1 MSTQSEQPATP
12 LMASNA
18 RPALADRIAR
28 PFVRFMELEVSSA
41 LLLVAM
47 AALALLWANSPW
59 SASYF
64 ALWHDTHAA
73 VSLGGFH
80 LELSLGEWVNDGLMT
95 IFFFLVGMEI
105 KRELVEGELSSR
117 ARAMLPILG
126 ALGGMVV
133 PACIYASM
141 HLGQATIRGWGI
153 PMATDIAFAVG
164 ALSLLGKRVPASMRV
179 SLLALAIADDL
190 GAVAVIAVFYTAEI
204 HLASLALAGGGL
216 LACFALNLAGVRSY
230 LIYIVLG
237 AFVWHEMHES
247 GVHATV
253 AGVMLG
259 FLTPTAL
266 AARDGDS
273 LVDRG
278 RHSLERLRE
287 LVTGHHD
294 PASGLN
300 DHGGHQRAALMR
312 QLQNVGREALSP
324 VDFLTNALERW
335 VAFVIMPLFALSNAG
350 VALDAR
356 TLSNPE
362 AQSVAIA
369 VGLGLVVG
377 KPIGISLFCW
387 LAVRTRIAA
396 LPAGVNWT
404 AIFGVGLLAGIGF
417 TVALFVTD
425 LAFLSVGEDI
435 AGSGAKI
442 GILGGSLLATV
453 LGLACLSRALPAV
466 PEPADPS

>member
-1 MSTQSEQPATP
+1 
-12 LMASNA
+12 MASDA
-18 RPALADRIAR
+18 RPVLAERIAR

-64 ALWHDTHAA
+64 ALWHDTAA
-73 VSLGGFH
+73 GITIGSFH
-80 LELSLGEWVNDGLMT
+80 LELSIGDWVNDGLMT

-133 PACIYASM
+133 PAGIYAFF
-141 HLGQATIRGWGI
+141 HVGQATIRGWGI
-153 PMATDIAFAVG
+153 PRATDIAFAVA
-164 ALSLLGKRVPASMRV
+164 ALSLLGKRVPAALRV
-179 SLLALAIADDL
+179 FLLALAIADDL

-204 HLASLALAGGGL
+204 HLVSLALAAGGL

-230 LIYIVLG
+230 LVYVVLG

-259 FLTPTAL
+259 FLTPTVLHVRDRESL
-266 AARDGDS
+266 AE
-273 LVDRG
+273 RG
-278 RHSLERLRE
+278 RHALERLWE
-287 LVTGHHD
+287 VVTRHQD
-294 PASGLN
+294 PASGVN
-300 DHGGHQRAALMR
+300 DHGGHERAALLR
-312 QLQNVGREALSP
+312 QLQDVGRQTLSP

-362 AQSVAIA
+362 AQSVAVA
-369 VGLGLVVG
+369 VGLGLLIG
-377 KPIGISLFCW
+377 KPIGVSLFSW
-387 LAVRTRIAA
+387 VAVRTRIAA
-396 LPAGVNWT
+396 LPRGVNWT
-404 AIFGVGLLAGIGF
+404 AVFATGMLAGIGF

-425 LAFLSVGEDI
+425 LAFLAVGDDI

-442 GILGGSLLATV
+442 GILTGSILATV
-453 LGLACLSRALPAV
+453 IGVAVLSQALPRA
-466 PEPADPS
+466 PGAADPS